1 MMKYIVKDAI
11 WRGVNFF
18 DNIYK
23 IFFTKNFF
31 LKELASY
38 TNYISENLYHS
49 GPVFN
54 FDAKLYAQIQE
65 KVCASNTSSLIA
77 GGCFTNAS
85 SSVDVF
91 IFSNIDSTRQNIEN
105 VELLNLLNSDIREQV
120 HNETQNTLKCCPPTI
135 FTTEVLGKP
144 VKIWVMY
151 QWVKQFPSLLSHFQ
165 LEPAKICFVDGKF
178 HLSKWFIEG
187 GNIVVEDTLP
197 TSEYVQKYLN
207 RGFSENQSTGWENN
221 QLSIFRIC

>member
-1 MMKYIVKDAI
+1 
-11 WRGVNFF
+11 
-18 DNIYK
+18 
-23 IFFTKNFF
+23 
-31 LKELASY
+31 
-38 TNYISENLYHS
+38 
-49 GPVFN
+49 
-54 FDAKLYAQIQE
+54 
-65 KVCASNTSSLIA
+65 
-77 GGCFTNAS
+77 
-85 SSVDVF
+85 
-91 IFSNIDSTRQNIEN
+91 
-105 VELLNLLNSDIREQV
+105 
-120 HNETQNTLKCCPPTI
+120 
-135 FTTEVLGKP
+135 
-144 VKIWVMY
+144 MY